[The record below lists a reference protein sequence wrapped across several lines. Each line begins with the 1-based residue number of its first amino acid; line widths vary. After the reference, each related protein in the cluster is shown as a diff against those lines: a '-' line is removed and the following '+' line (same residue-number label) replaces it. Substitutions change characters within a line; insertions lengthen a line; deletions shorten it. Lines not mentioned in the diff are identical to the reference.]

1 MELAESSWELAEGDE
16 IAPGRYA
23 VELLG
28 GGRKYEAYLAWDDE
42 LHALVVA
49 KLLRPALTDD
59 RSALRV
65 LAAEAKLLARLQHP
79 VIVRGFGAA
88 LGGERPHL
96 LLEHL
101 EGPRL
106 STLLRR
112 FGLAL
117 EQMLP
122 LALQL
127 CSALHYMAL
136 QRVAHLD
143 VKPRN
148 IIMTGPP
155 RLIDLSVATPLDEVR
170 NISSPIGTDAY
181 MAPEQCVAERFGL
194 IGPPADVWGL
204 GVTLYEV
211 VARRLPFPRG
221 TDGSWGNGSEPERFP
236 QVGGAPDPLPPKT
249 PPAVSGPI
257 LACLAQRPSDRP
269 TAAELAAELEPLVA
283 SLPRPRLGRF
293 RA

>member
-1 MELAESSWELAEGDE
+1 VFSVEPEESTWDLAEGDE

-49 KLLRPALTDD
+49 KLLRPALIGDT
-59 RSALRV
+59 SALSA
-65 LAAEAKLLARLQHP
+65 LAAEARLLARLQHP
-79 VIVRGFGAA
+79 VIVRGFGAT
-88 LGGERPHL
+88 LDGERPHL
-96 LLEHL
+96 VLEHL

-106 STLLRR
+106 STLLRSY
-112 FGLAL
+112 GLAL

-136 QRVAHLD
+136 RRVVHLD

-170 NISSPIGTDAY
+170 NISAPIGTDAY
-181 MAPEQCVAERFGL
+181 MAPEQCVPERLGM

-211 VARRLPFPRG
+211 VARRLPFARG
-221 TDGSWGNGSEPERFP
+221 AAGNGAGPERFP
-236 QVGGAPDPLPPKT
+236 QLGGTPDPLPPKT
-249 PPAVSGPI
+249 SPAVSGPI
-257 LACLAQRPSDRP
+257 LACLAQEPSDRP

-293 RA
+293 RP

>member
-1 MELAESSWELAEGDE
+1 VVPVETAESSWDLAEGDE
-16 IAPGRYA
+16 IARGRHA

-28 GGRKYEAYLAWDDE
+28 GGRKYEAYLAWDEE

-49 KLLRPALTDD
+49 KLLRPALADD
-59 RSALRV
+59 ASALNG
-65 LAAEAKLLARLQHP
+65 LSAEAGLLARLQHP
-79 VIVRGFGAA
+79 VIVRSFEAA

-96 LLEHL
+96 VLEHL

-112 FGLAL
+112 YGLAL

-136 QRVAHLD
+136 RRVVHLD

-148 IIMTGPP
+148 IIMTAPP
-155 RLIDLSVATPLDEVR
+155 RLIDLSVAAPLDEVR
-170 NISSPIGTDAY
+170 KFSGPIGTDAY
-181 MAPEQCVAERFGL
+181 MAPEQCMPERLGP

-204 GVTLYEV
+204 GATLYEV
-211 VARRLPFPRG
+211 VARHLPFRR
-221 TDGSWGNGSEPERFP
+221 DGNGTGPQRFP
-236 QVGGAPDPLPPKT
+236 QVGGTPAALPRKT
-249 PPAVSGPI
+249 PPAISGPI

-293 RA
+293 RP

>member
-1 MELAESSWELAEGDE
+1 VLPVATAESSWDLADGDE
-16 IAPGRYA
+16 IARGRHA

-28 GGRKYEAYLAWDDE
+28 GGRKYEAYLAWDEE

-49 KLLRPALTDD
+49 KLRPALADD
-59 RSALRV
+59 DSALSG
-65 LAAEAKLLARLQHP
+65 LAAEAGLLARLQHP
-79 VIVRGFGAA
+79 VIVCSFEAA
-88 LGGERPHL
+88 LDGERPHL
-96 LLEHL
+96 VLEHL

-112 FGLAL
+112 YGLAL
-117 EQMLP
+117 EQVLP

-136 QRVAHLD
+136 RRIVHLD

-170 NISSPIGTDAY
+170 EISGPIGTDAY
-181 MAPEQCVAERFGL
+181 MAPEQCIPERLGP

-204 GVTLYEV
+204 GATLYEV
-211 VARRLPFPRG
+211 VARRLPFPR
-221 TDGSWGNGSEPERFP
+221 DGNGTGPQRFL
-236 QVGGAPDPLPPKT
+236 QVGGTPAALPPKT
-249 PPAVSGPI
+249 PPAISDSI